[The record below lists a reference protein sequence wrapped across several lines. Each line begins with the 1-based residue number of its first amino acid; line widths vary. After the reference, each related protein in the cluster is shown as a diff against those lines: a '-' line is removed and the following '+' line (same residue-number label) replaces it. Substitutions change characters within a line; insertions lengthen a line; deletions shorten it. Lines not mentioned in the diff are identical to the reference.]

1 MQQSVLTGRRANN
14 NIYGS
19 ILSQSP
25 KFKANNTAK
34 KSDNKSDK
42 RNNNA
47 VDQVSEMRPFP
58 KLPSQIENSV
68 NTEIKSALGEENI
81 QTDTT
86 PMKNMD
92 KSAFKK
98 KQNPINFKQEK
109 FETKNS
115 M

>member
-14 NIYGS
+14 NAFGS

-25 KFKANNTAK
+25 LNYKANNTAK
-34 KSDNKSDK
+34 KSDKKIEK

-58 KLPSQIENSV
+58 DLPTQNENSL
-68 NTEIKSALGEENI
+68 NTEIKSALGEENV

-86 PMKNMD
+86 PMKRMD
-92 KSAFKK
+92 ESAFKK
-98 KQNPINFKQEK
+98 KQNPINFK
-109 FETKNS
+109 
-115 M
+115 